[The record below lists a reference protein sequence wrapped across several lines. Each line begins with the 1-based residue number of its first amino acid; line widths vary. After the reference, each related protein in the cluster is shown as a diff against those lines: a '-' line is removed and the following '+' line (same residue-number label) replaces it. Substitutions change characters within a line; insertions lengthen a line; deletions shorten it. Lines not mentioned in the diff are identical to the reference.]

1 MSQLREALTMMK
13 VMTSKAVLISDI
25 HYNINTLD
33 IADQSL
39 NMAISVANKLHI
51 PVIVAGDLHDTKA
64 HIRGE
69 CVKRLISTLKT
80 CQIRPILLRGNHD
93 SLNEKSE
100 EHSLSFLR
108 DIADIIEKPT
118 KTNLGYLIPYHS
130 DSEVLR
136 QYLTDIP
143 KGSLLIMHQGVIG
156 TTTGHYIQDKSAI
169 TKEDL
174 ASFTVVSGHYH
185 TRQTFELPESGK
197 FTYIGN
203 PYTLGFG
210 EANDPEKGFYL
221 LESDRSLEF
230 IPANLR
236 KHIVLNIGPDI
247 EQYKKIHY
255 DDKVWVKYSFQNN
268 NRTTKE
274 EIAKKYGIK
283 QPFKFDL
290 IDLTP
295 SSEKQPIKLGQ
306 TQTELMDALIEDHTG
321 ISKDQKDRLKV
332 LWRQFNE
339 TK

>member
-1 MSQLREALTMMK
+1 MTKK
-13 VMTSKAVLISDI
+13 VTTSKAVLISDI

-33 IADQSL
+33 VADQTL
-39 NMAISVANKLHI
+39 NMAISVANKLQI

-100 EHSLSFLR
+100 EHSLSFLK
-108 DIADIIEKPT
+108 DIAEVIEKPV
-118 KTNLGYLIPYHS
+118 KCDLGYLIPYHS
-130 DSEVLR
+130 DTDALR
-136 QYLTDIP
+136 QYLPGIP
-143 KGSLLIMHQGVIG
+143 KGSLLIMHQGVMG
-156 TTTGHYIQDKSAI
+156 TTAGHYIQDKSAL

-174 ASFTVVSGHYH
+174 ASFTVISGHYH
-185 TRQTFELPESGK
+185 TRQSFELPDGGR

-203 PYTLGFG
+203 PYTLNFG

-221 LESDRSLEF
+221 LESDGHLEF
-230 IPANLR
+230 MPTNMR
-236 KHIVLNIGPDI
+236 KHIVLNLAPGV
-247 EQYKKIHY
+247 EQNKKIHY

-268 NRTTKE
+268 NRITKE

-295 SSEKQPIKLGQ
+295 NSEKQPIKIGQ
-306 TQTELMDALIEDHTG
+306 TQVELMDALIEDHNG